1 MSGVMGP
8 FDSKAEAFL
17 KGVYFAKIATVRKDG
32 SPHVT
37 PIWYMLD
44 EGKLIVN
51 TTTERV
57 KYRNIKRDPRVSFL
71 VDDGY
76 PYIMIQ
82 GKARIATERDSL
94 KDIETL
100 AIRYT
105 GEEKGRKAARD
116 RYWKQPR
123 VSIEIVPE
131 RVFADL

>member
-1 MSGVMGP
+1 MGA
-8 FDSKAEAFL
+8 FDSKAEDFL
-17 KGVYFAKIATVRKDG
+17 KGVYFGKIATTKKDG

-44 EGKLIVN
+44 QGKLIVN
-51 TTTERV
+51 TTTDRV

-82 GKARIATERDSL
+82 GRARIATERDSL

-131 RVFADL
+131 RVVADL

>member
-1 MSGVMGP
+1 MVP

-17 KGVYFAKIATVRKDG
+17 KGIYFGKIATIRKDG

-37 PIWYMLD
+37 PIWYLLD
-44 EGKLIVN
+44 GGKLIVN
-51 TTTERV
+51 TTTDRV
-57 KYRNIKRDPRVSFL
+57 KYWNIKRDPRVSFL

-82 GKARIATERDSL
+82 GKARIATERDAL
-94 KDIETL
+94 KDIESL

-131 RVFADL
+131 RIVADL

>member
-1 MSGVMGP
+1 MAV

-17 KGVYFAKIATVRKDG
+17 KGVYFGKIATIKKDG

-51 TTTERV
+51 TTMERV

-82 GKARIATERDSL
+82 GKARIATERDAM

-105 GEEKGRKAARD
+105 GEEKGRKSARD

-131 RVFADL
+131 QVLADL

>member
-1 MSGVMGP
+1 MAA
-8 FDSKAEAFL
+8 FDSKVEAFL
-17 KGVYFAKIATVRKDG
+17 NGIYFGKIATVKKDG

-44 EGKLIVN
+44 GGKLIVN
-51 TTTERV
+51 TTTDRV

-76 PYIMIQ
+76 PYVMIQ
-82 GKARIATERDSL
+82 GKARIATERDAM

-105 GEEKGRKAARD
+105 GEEKGRKSARD
-116 RYWKQPR
+116 RYWKMPR
-123 VSIEIVPE
+123 VSIEIIPE
-131 RVFADL
+131 RIVADL

>member
-1 MSGVMGP
+1 VVP

-17 KGVYFAKIATVRKDG
+17 KGIYFGKIATIRKDG

-37 PIWYMLD
+37 PIWYLLD
-44 EGKLIVN
+44 GGKLIVN
-51 TTTERV
+51 TTTDRV
-57 KYRNIKRDPRVSFL
+57 KYWNIKRDPRVSFL

-82 GKARIATERDSL
+82 GKARIATERDAL
-94 KDIETL
+94 KDIESL

-131 RVFADL
+131 RIVADL

>member
-1 MSGVMGP
+1 MAG
-8 FDSKAEAFL
+8 FDPKTEAFL
-17 KGVYFAKIATVRKDG
+17 KGVYFGKIATIRRNG

-51 TTTERV
+51 TTTDRV
-57 KYRNIKRDPRVSFL
+57 KFRNIKGDPRVSFL

-76 PYIMIQ
+76 PYVMIH
-82 GKARIATERDSL
+82 GKARIAAERDAL

-131 RVFADL
+131 RVVADL

>member
-1 MSGVMGP
+1 LNNMGA

-17 KGVYFAKIATVRKDG
+17 NGVYFGKIATVRKDG

-51 TTTERV
+51 TTTDRV

-82 GKARIATERDSL
+82 GKARIATERDAL
-94 KDIETL
+94 KDIESL

-123 VSIEIVPE
+123 VSIEILPE
-131 RVFADL
+131 RVVADL